1 MTVQSPLLFCVSLAV
16 FSPSLRVPPAVP
28 LPDLG
33 AAWTSSGGPG
43 VHYQHPSKRFL
54 CFIPICCKMKYVFCI
69 LHPVC
74 LYLFSLSPSLYSLRP
89 LSLSLLLFRSRPT
102 LGRTVP
108 PREPGP
114 AQGFFLFKVAFFL
127 ATVLTRGFRLR
138 VSASVKH
145 LETVGL
151 EKAPYK
157 GKKLKIN

>member
-1 MTVQSPLLFCVSLAV
+1 
-16 FSPSLRVPPAVP
+16 
-28 LPDLG
+28 
-33 AAWTSSGGPG
+33 
-43 VHYQHPSKRFL
+43 
-54 CFIPICCKMKYVFCI
+54 MKYVFCI

-138 VSASVKH
+138 VSASFSAPLDVETLLCNLLYHWYFWEKKTK
-145 LETVGL
+145 ETVFFPPRGDWRVTAANSQSS
-151 EKAPYK
+151 KTTIRFTTQFS
-157 GKKLKIN
+157 LKIALQYQIYNSTIG